1 MTTPIPSELRR
12 ELALR
17 CAADGVVTWCDDLA
31 ADRLGAR
38 PGVPLQRLCTP
49 GSEARV
55 DDLLTRARVAR
66 VDAWELPVV
75 LGGAPATLS
84 CAAAPD
90 GDGGVW
96 LVGAPIPEV
105 FAQAVT
111 GVEHAVQE
119 SVRLHREVLTQKREL
134 ERRNDELIRM
144 SRELH
149 DSHSGLLTMHAEI
162 AQHAD
167 ELHRQNEIKARVVA
181 NVSHEFRTP
190 LHAILGLTQ
199 LLADGADG
207 PLEPEQRKQVL
218 FIRSS
223 AEELLQLVNDVL
235 DLTRAEAGRAPLRLG
250 RFSLAEFVGSLRG
263 MLRPLVPETG
273 DVTLEFTDLD
283 VDAELDTDRGKL
295 SQVLRNLV
303 ANALKFTDRGS
314 VRVTTSLHRGGD
326 VVRFTVADTGLGIPA
341 ELHDKVF
348 EEFVQIDG
356 PQAPHGTGLGL
367 PLARQLTALLNG
379 EIGLTS
385 EVGVGSTF
393 TVDIPRLHPEAAEM
407 QAIEARSSEHPIGP
421 SSILVVEDDRKTI
434 FIYEKYLSMAG
445 FHVVAVRDLEG
456 ARGLLL
462 HARPAAI
469 VLDIVLENE
478 TSWSFLAEIKRN
490 PKTADIP
497 VLVVTVT
504 NREQKARALGADE
517 FWLKPVDQDRLL
529 RKLRS
534 IARANPSP
542 RILIVDDDDRARY
555 LMRRHLR
562 DTPYELIEA
571 ADGPEGVEAARTRR
585 PHVIF
590 LDFLL
595 RSMTAFDV
603 LDELK
608 ADPRT
613 RSIPVI
619 IITSH
624 VLASADRTRLLA
636 EAEAVISKESLSRE
650 LAINRIRDA
659 LAKAGVHAT
668 SQG

>member
-1 MTTPIPSELRR
+1 MSPPDHLRS

-17 CAADGVVTWCDDLA
+17 CAADGRLLWCDERAAQRLA
-31 ADRLGAR
+31 ARVGLGLR
-38 PGVPLQRLCTP
+38 QLCTP

-55 DDLLTRARVAR
+55 DALLAAAGAAR
-66 VDAWELPVV
+66 VDAWELAVV
-75 LGGAPATLS
+75 LDGRPATLS

-90 GDGGVW
+90 GEGGVW
-96 LVGAPIPEV
+96 LVATPVPEV
-105 FAQAVT
+105 FTRAVAAVEQAM
-111 GVEHAVQE
+111 QE
-119 SVRLHREVLTQKREL
+119 SVRLHREVVAQKREL
-134 ERRNDELIRM
+134 ERRH
-144 SRELH
+144 RELAAMTQSLR
-149 DSHSGLLTMHAEI
+149 DSNSGLLTMHAEV

-207 PLEPEQRKQVL
+207 PLAPEQRKQVL

-235 DLTRAEAGRAPLRLG
+235 DLTRVEAGRAPLRLG
-250 RFSLAEFVGSLRG
+250 RFGLEEFVASLRG
-263 MLRPLVPETG
+263 MLRPLVPEG
-273 DVTLEFTDLD
+273 GAVSLD
-283 VDAELDTDRGKL
+283 FVDAPADVELESDRGKL

-303 ANALKFTDRGS
+303 ANALKFTERGH
-314 VRVTTSLHRGGD
+314 VRVTAEAVDDGAT
-326 VVRFTVADTGLGIPA
+326 VRFSVADTGVGIPP

-348 EEFVQIDG
+348 EEFVQVEG
-356 PQAPHGTGLGL
+356 PRQSRLPGTGLGL
-367 PLARQLTALLNG
+367 PLARQLTAMLSG
-379 EIGLTS
+379 ELGLHS
-385 EVGVGSTF
+385 EPGVGSTF
-393 TVDIPRLHPEAAEM
+393 TVEVPRVHPEASEM
-407 QAIEARSSEHPIGP
+407 RVISARSAEQPVGP
-421 SSILVVEDDRKTI
+421 ASILVVEDDRKTI
-434 FIYEKYLSMAG
+434 FIYEKYLTMAG
-445 FHVVAVRDLEG
+445 FHVVPVRDLEA
-456 ARGLLL
+456 ARAVL
-462 HARPAAI
+462 AVAKPAAI
-469 VLDIVLENE
+469 VLDIVLESE

-490 PKTADIP
+490 PHTADIP

-517 FWLKPVDQDRLL
+517 FWLKPIDQDRLL

-534 IARANPSP
+534 LARANPAP
-542 RILIVDDDDRARY
+542 RVLVVDDDERARY
-555 LMRRHLR
+555 IMRRHLR
-562 DTPYELIEA
+562 DTPYQLIEA
-571 ADGPEGVEAARTRR
+571 ADGHAGIEAARTRR

-595 RSMTAFDV
+595 DRMTAFDV

-624 VLASADRTRLLA
+624 VLAADDRLRLLA

-668 SQG
+668 SSG